1 MNMTQ
6 LFRKPIENSLL
17 FDLLDQI
24 CIKTDKFYV
33 IDLNAYKKMLYYEL
47 NVEFCKSLLDYYH
60 FSKQFYLKRKLT
72 YNFFTN
78 IVRQLCKSKNIMFTS
93 NIKYN
98 ESNYGIEY
106 YIYYTN
112 ENNNKNLH
120 K

>member
-60 FSKQFYLKRKLT
+60 FSKQFYLKL
-72 YNFFTN
+72 
-78 IVRQLCKSKNIMFTS
+78 
-93 NIKYN
+93 
-98 ESNYGIEY
+98 
-106 YIYYTN
+106 
-112 ENNNKNLH
+112 
-120 K
+120 